1 MLSHVQSL
9 CRRLG
14 NGNGTVR
21 EWPLREGASWR
32 RDDRRSKLELM
43 TRTIEDLIPDYLRGL
58 PVYVPGKPIEEVERE
73 LKVHAVKLASN
84 ENPLG
89 PSPKAIAAAHAV
101 LGDANRYPDGGT
113 HLLRKAL
120 AERHGV
126 SPEEV
131 FIGLGSSEIIDLA
144 SRVLL
149 RAGLQ
154 GLTSEG
160 TYAPFSVAIR
170 ASGAELVLVPQREFA
185 FDLKA
190 MSRAITP
197 KTGVIY
203 LANPNNPT
211 GSAFTSKE
219 FEEFLARVPDGVL
232 VVLDEAYIDYAMSMG
247 LRDAVEAYRKRKN
260 LLILRTFSKV
270 YGLAGLRIG
279 YAIGRPE
286 LLSAMN
292 KLRTPFNTSGV
303 AQAAA
308 LAALDDNEHVTR
320 CIQSN
325 AAERKR
331 LSEGLTKLGFRPVA
345 SEANF
350 VFMVVGPEA
359 TALSDGLLQMGV
371 IVRPL
376 GWMGFPE
383 AMRISVGTAEENDKC
398 LSAMTQV
405 ISRRAGK
412 SELAAR

>member
-1 MLSHVQSL
+1 
-9 CRRLG
+9 
-14 NGNGTVR
+14 
-21 EWPLREGASWR
+21 
-32 RDDRRSKLELM
+32 M
-43 TRTIEDLIPDYLRGL
+43 TRTIEDLIPEYLRGL

-73 LKVHAVKLASN
+73 LKIHAVKLASN

-89 PSPKAIAAAHAV
+89 PSPKGIAAAKAV
-101 LGDANRYPDGGT
+101 LADAHRYPDGGT
-113 HLLRKAL
+113 HALRQTL
-120 AERHGV
+120 AERRGV
-126 SPEEV
+126 SPDEIFV
-131 FIGLGSSEIIDLA
+131 GLGSSELIDLA
-144 SRVLL
+144 ARVLL

-170 ASGAELVLVPQREFA
+170 ASGAALVLVPQRALA

-190 MSRAITP
+190 MAKAITP

-211 GSAFTSKE
+211 GSAFGRAD
-219 FEEFLARVPDGVL
+219 FDEFLAAVPDGVL
-232 VVLDEAYIDYAMSMG
+232 VVLDEAYIHYAVSMG
-247 LRDAVEAYRKRKN
+247 LRDSVEAYRKRKN

-286 LLSAMN
+286 LLAAMN
-292 KLRTPFNTSGV
+292 KLKTPFNTSGV

-308 LAALDDNEHVTR
+308 LAALDDNEHVTQ
-320 CIQSN
+320 CIESN
-325 AAERKR
+325 ATERKR
-331 LSEGLTKLGFRPVA
+331 LIEGLTKLGLRPVP
-345 SEANF
+345 SETNF
-350 VFMVVGPEA
+350 VFMTVGPEA
-359 TALSDGLLQMGV
+359 KTVSDDLLRLGV

-383 AMRISVGTAEENDKC
+383 AIRISVGTAEENEKC
-398 LSAMTQV
+398 LSALAQV

-412 SELAAR
+412 GELAAR

>member
-1 MLSHVQSL
+1 
-9 CRRLG
+9 
-14 NGNGTVR
+14 
-21 EWPLREGASWR
+21 
-32 RDDRRSKLELM
+32 M

-73 LKVHAVKLASN
+73 LKIHAVKLASN

-89 PSPKAIAAAHAV
+89 PSPKGIEAAHAA
-101 LGDANRYPDGGT
+101 LGGANRYPDGGT
-113 HLLRKAL
+113 HALRQTL
-120 AERHGV
+120 AERNGV
-126 SPEEV
+126 LQEEIFV
-131 FIGLGSSEIIDLA
+131 GLGSSEIIDLA

-170 ASGAELVLVPQREFA
+170 ASGAELVLVPQRHYA
-185 FDLKA
+185 FDLGA
-190 MSRAITP
+190 MAEAITP

-211 GSAFTSKE
+211 GTAFTARE
-219 FEEFLARVPDGVL
+219 FADFLEKVPDGVL
-232 VVLDEAYIDYAMSMG
+232 VVLDEAYIDYAVSMD
-247 LRDAVEAYRKRKN
+247 LRQSVEAYRKKNN

-320 CIQSN
+320 CIQTN
-325 AAERKR
+325 ARERKR
-331 LSEGLTKLGFRPVA
+331 LSEDLAKMGFRPVP

-359 TALSDGLLQMGV
+359 QALSDDLLRMGV

-383 AMRISVGTAEENDKC
+383 AIRISVGTAEENDKC
-398 LSAMTQV
+398 LSAMARV
-405 ISRRAGK
+405 ILKRAGK
-412 SELAAR
+412 GELAAR

>member
-1 MLSHVQSL
+1 
-9 CRRLG
+9 
-14 NGNGTVR
+14 
-21 EWPLREGASWR
+21 
-32 RDDRRSKLELM
+32 M
-43 TRTIEDLIPDYLRGL
+43 TRTIEELIPEYLRGL

-73 LKVHAVKLASN
+73 LKIQAVKLASN

-89 PSPKAIAAAHAV
+89 PSPKAIAAARAV
-101 LGDANRYPDGGT
+101 LGDSNRYPDGGT
-113 HLLRKAL
+113 HLLREKL
-120 AERHGV
+120 AGRHGV
-126 SPEEV
+126 SQEEIFV
-131 FIGLGSSEIIDLA
+131 GLGSSEIIDLA
-144 SRVLL
+144 ARVLL
-149 RAGLQ
+149 RPGLQ

-190 MSRAITP
+190 MAKAITP
-197 KTGVIY
+197 KTGLIY

-211 GSAFTSKE
+211 GSAFGREE
-219 FEEFLARVPDGVL
+219 FEEFLAAVPDGVL
-232 VVLDEAYIDYAMSMG
+232 VVLDEAYIDYAVSMD
-247 LRDAVEAYRKRKN
+247 LRQSVEAYRERKN

-279 YAIGRPE
+279 YGIGRPE

-292 KLRTPFNTSGV
+292 KLKTPFNTSGV

-320 CIQSN
+320 CIETN
-325 AAERKR
+325 ATERKR
-331 LSEGLTKLGFRPVA
+331 LNEGLARLGFRPVP

-359 TALSDGLLQMGV
+359 KALSDDLLRMGV

-383 AMRISVGTAEENDKC
+383 AIRISVGTAEENDKC
-398 LSAMTQV
+398 LSAMARV
-405 ISRRAGK
+405 ILKRAGK
-412 SELAAR
+412 GELAAR

>member
-1 MLSHVQSL
+1 
-9 CRRLG
+9 
-14 NGNGTVR
+14 
-21 EWPLREGASWR
+21 
-32 RDDRRSKLELM
+32 M
-43 TRTIEDLIPDYLRGL
+43 TRTIEELIPDYLRGL

-73 LKVHAVKLASN
+73 LKIHAVKLASN

-89 PSPKAIAAAHAV
+89 PSPKAMAAAGAV
-101 LGDANRYPDGGT
+101 LGDSNRYPDGGT
-113 HLLRKAL
+113 HLLREAL
-120 AERHGV
+120 AERRGV
-126 SPEEV
+126 TQEEIFV
-131 FIGLGSSEIIDLA
+131 GLGSSEIIDLA

-190 MSRAITP
+190 MARAITP

-211 GSAFTSKE
+211 GSAFASKE
-219 FEEFLARVPDGVL
+219 FEEFLASVPDGVL

-279 YAIGRPE
+279 YAMGRPE

-292 KLRTPFNTSGV
+292 RLRTPFNTSGV

-320 CIQSN
+320 CIETN
-325 AAERKR
+325 ARERKR
-331 LSEGLTKLGFRPVA
+331 LSEDLAKMGFRPVP

-350 VFMVVGPEA
+350 IFIVVGSEA
-359 TALSDGLLQMGV
+359 QALSDDLLQMGV

-383 AMRISVGTAEENDKC
+383 AIRISVGTSEENDKC
-398 LSAMTQV
+398 LSAMARV
-405 ISRRAGK
+405 ILKRAGEG
-412 SELAAR
+412 ELAAR

>member
-1 MLSHVQSL
+1 M
-9 CRRLG
+9 
-14 NGNGTVR
+14 
-21 EWPLREGASWR
+21 EE
-32 RDDRRSKLELM
+32 
-43 TRTIEDLIPDYLRGL
+43 LIPDYLRGL

-73 LKVHAVKLASN
+73 LKIHAVKLASN

-89 PSPKAIAAAHAV
+89 PSPLGIAAAQAV

-113 HLLRKAL
+113 NLLRGKL
-120 AERHGV
+120 SERWGV
-126 SPEEV
+126 SAEEI

-144 SRVLL
+144 ARVLL

-170 ASGAELVLVPQREFA
+170 ASGAELLLVPQRNFA

-190 MSRAITP
+190 MGKAITP
-197 KTGVIY
+197 KTRVIY

-211 GSAFTSKE
+211 GSAFGRAE
-219 FEEFLARVPDGVL
+219 FDEFLAAVPDGAL
-232 VVLDEAYIDYAMSMG
+232 VVLDEAYIHYATSMG
-247 LRDAVEAYRKRKN
+247 LRDSVEAYRKRKN

-279 YAIGRPE
+279 YAMGQPE
-286 LLSAMN
+286 LLAAMN
-292 KLRTPFNTSGV
+292 KLKTPFNTSGV

-308 LAALDDNEHVTR
+308 LAALDDKEHVAR
-320 CIQSN
+320 CMETN
-325 AAERKR
+325 ATERKR
-331 LSEGLTKLGFRPVA
+331 LSEGLAKLGFRPVA

-350 VFMVVGPEA
+350 VFIVVGPDA
-359 TALSDGLLQMGV
+359 KGLCDDLLRMGV

-398 LSAMTQV
+398 LSAMA
-405 ISRRAGK
+405 RGLKGKGGDALKRAPTRTKKG
-412 SELAAR
+412 ELAAR

>member
-1 MLSHVQSL
+1 MI
-9 CRRLG
+9 
-14 NGNGTVR
+14 
-21 EWPLREGASWR
+21 
-32 RDDRRSKLELM
+32 
-43 TRTIEDLIPDYLRGL
+43 RTIEELIPDYLRGL

-73 LKVHAVKLASN
+73 LKIHAVKLASN

-89 PSPKAIAAAHAV
+89 PSPMAIAAARAV
-101 LGDANRYPDGGT
+101 LGDSNRYPDGGT
-113 HLLRKAL
+113 HLLRQTL
-120 AERHGV
+120 AERRGV
-126 SPEEV
+126 SPEEIFV
-131 FIGLGSSEIIDLA
+131 GLGSSEIIDLA
-144 SRVLL
+144 ARVLL

-170 ASGAELVLVPQREFA
+170 ASGAQLVLAPQRDFA
-185 FDLKA
+185 FDLVA
-190 MSRAITP
+190 MAKAITP
-197 KTGVIY
+197 KTAVIY

-211 GSAFTSKE
+211 GSAFGRQE
-219 FEEFLARVPDGVL
+219 FDEFLAAVPDGVL
-232 VVLDEAYIDYAMSMG
+232 VVLDEAYIHYAVSMG
-247 LRDAVEAYRKRKN
+247 LRDSEEAYRKRKN

-279 YAIGRPE
+279 YAIGRPA
-286 LLSAMN
+286 LLAAMN

-308 LAALDDNEHVTR
+308 LAALDDKEHVTR
-320 CIQSN
+320 CIETN

-350 VFMVVGPEA
+350 VFMAVGPEA
-359 TALSDGLLQMGV
+359 KALSDELLHLGV

-398 LSAMTQV
+398 LSAMARV
-405 ISRRAGK
+405 ILKRAGK

>member
-1 MLSHVQSL
+1 MI
-9 CRRLG
+9 
-14 NGNGTVR
+14 
-21 EWPLREGASWR
+21 
-32 RDDRRSKLELM
+32 
-43 TRTIEDLIPDYLRGL
+43 RTIEELIPDYLRGL

-73 LKVHAVKLASN
+73 LKIHAVKLASN

-89 PSPKAIAAAHAV
+89 PSPMAIAAARAA
-101 LGDANRYPDGGT
+101 LGDSNRYPDGGT
-113 HLLRKAL
+113 HLLRQTL
-120 AERHGV
+120 AERRGV
-126 SPEEV
+126 SPEEIFV
-131 FIGLGSSEIIDLA
+131 GLGSSEIIDLA
-144 SRVLL
+144 ARVLL

-170 ASGAELVLVPQREFA
+170 ASGAQLVLAPQRDFA
-185 FDLKA
+185 FDLVA
-190 MSRAITP
+190 MAKAITP
-197 KTGVIY
+197 KTAVIY

-211 GSAFTSKE
+211 GSAFGRQE
-219 FEEFLARVPDGVL
+219 FDEFLAAVPDGVL
-232 VVLDEAYIDYAMSMG
+232 VVLDEAYIHYAVSMG
-247 LRDAVEAYRKRKN
+247 LRDSEEAYRRRKN

-279 YAIGRPE
+279 YAIGRPA
-286 LLSAMN
+286 LLAAMN

-308 LAALDDNEHVTR
+308 LAALDDKEHVTR
-320 CIQSN
+320 CIETN

-350 VFMVVGPEA
+350 VFMAVGPEA
-359 TALSDGLLQMGV
+359 KALSDELLHLGV

-398 LSAMTQV
+398 LSAMARV
-405 ISRRAGK
+405 ILKRAGK